1 MQFSKPNIKRFLLAA
16 PNILGHISTM
26 LITMLTLVEIHNMLR
41 NQLDK
46 DTKFATSLYDDHI
59 D

>member
-16 PNILGHISTM
+16 LNILGHISTM